1 MTAAIIAAQIVG
13 ERGYTAADM
22 IRLVNIVACRT
33 CFEDRVS
40 NLHWPATVDAATLT
54 PTGVA
59 GKVPAKGVVDDGHRR
74 ALPVVDGAADG
85 SRVAAQSAVGNRQCP
100 DVDDS
105 AAIVVAIV
113 RVATQSAVDNRQR

>member
-1 MTAAIIAAQIVG
+1 MTAAIIAAQIVAK
-13 ERGYTAADM
+13 RDYTAADM
-22 IRLVNIVACRT
+22 IRLVNVLACRT
-33 CFEDRVS
+33 CLEDCVP
-40 NLHWPATVDAATLT
+40 NLHCPATVDTATLT

-59 GKVPAKGVVDDGHRR
+59 GKVPAKGVVDDRHRR

-85 SRVAAQSAVGNRQCP
+85 SRVAAQSAAGNRQCP

-113 RVATQSAVDNRQR
+113 